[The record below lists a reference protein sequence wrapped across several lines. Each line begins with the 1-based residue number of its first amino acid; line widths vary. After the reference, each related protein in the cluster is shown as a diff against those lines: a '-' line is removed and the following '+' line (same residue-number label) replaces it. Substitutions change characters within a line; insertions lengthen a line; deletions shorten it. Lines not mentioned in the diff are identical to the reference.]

1 MIQSY
6 TEHGDNFDVIL
17 CKFVLGKE
25 VLFYSSVPKIKKR
38 VKILEFFTFT
48 TEYSENIFCNQ
59 WAKYAIRKI
68 NKTVNMHI
76 YINYIFNGITV
87 LKLETLLIKCYD
99 SNFIFIILR
108 SLQRSSADLWA
119 RRYMCKFIYF
129 IISVILHKR

>member
-1 MIQSY
+1 VIQSY

-59 WAKYAIRKI
+59 
-68 NKTVNMHI
+68 
-76 YINYIFNGITV
+76 
-87 LKLETLLIKCYD
+87 
-99 SNFIFIILR
+99 
-108 SLQRSSADLWA
+108 
-119 RRYMCKFIYF
+119 
-129 IISVILHKR
+129 